1 MTSELR
7 RRARL
12 DAEKLRV
19 VARRDV
25 ATGLVGAYRS
35 AFRGRGLVFE
45 ELREYTPGDDVR
57 WIEWNA
63 TARMARPIIKRM
75 REERDLIVA
84 LLVDVSSSLAFGSR
98 GATKRE
104 AVLRVAAALAQSAVA
119 IQDRVA
125 AATFA
130 SDVVDLVEPGGGPVH
145 LERVFRTLV
154 AGTGGS
160 PTDAGPPLEWAAHA
174 LPRHSLVFVVSD
186 LLFPDPG
193 TPLRRCARK
202 HEVVLLRI
210 VDPADTVPARTAP
223 IRTFAIE
230 GGAVRTLRA
239 RRSPGPSSFPGSLG
253 EGELRRLGVDLG
265 TVWTGR
271 RLVGSLRHFLEA
283 RSGKAA

>member
-1 MTSELR
+1 
-7 RRARL
+7 L
-12 DAEKLRV
+12 DAENLRV

-25 ATGLVGAYRS
+25 ATGLAGAYRS

-45 ELREYTPGDDVR
+45 ELREYGPGDDVR

-75 REERDLIVA
+75 REERDLVVA
-84 LLVDVSSSLAFGSR
+84 LLVDVSSSLSFGSR
-98 GATKRE
+98 GVTKR
-104 AVLRVAAALAQSAVA
+104 AATLRIAAALAQSAVA
-119 IQDRVA
+119 TQDRVA

-130 SDVVDLVEPGGGPVH
+130 DDVIDLVEPGGGPVH
-145 LERVFRTLV
+145 LERIFRTL
-154 AGTGGS
+154 AATSGGA
-160 PTDAGPPLEWAAHA
+160 PTDAGPALDWAART
-174 LPRHSLVFVVSD
+174 LPRHSLVFLVSD

-202 HEVVLLRI
+202 HEAVLLRI
-210 VDPADTVPARTAP
+210 ADPADTVPPRTAP

-230 GGAVRTLRA
+230 GGPVRTVRA
-239 RRSPGPSSFPGSLG
+239 HRSPGPSSCPGAL
-253 EGELRRLGVDLG
+253 EERQLRRLGVDVG
-265 TVWTGR
+265 TLWTGR